1 MQPRAEFGRTSR
13 VWEVANLASAAV
25 ACAARSS
32 ASSTVHMRTC
42 GKGGRRGEHL
52 HASSS
57 TVHMRTLRCA
67 THAAIASRRTTA
79 SATIPCC
86 PRAAFNTEASRGS
99 SGVSSQHS
107 LAHLWGGE
115 RRRGEHLHAAVSSQH
130 SLAHLWEG
138 GRRRGEHLHAA
149 VSSQHSLA
157 HRARSTRPSSA
168 SSAWY
173 AKRAAAS
180 PAESAVLGTGRE
192 SSHERS
198 HPGSRKTTASA
209 PW

>member
-1 MQPRAEFGRTSR
+1 
-13 VWEVANLASAAV
+13 VANVASAAV

-32 ASSTVHMRTC
+32 ASST
-42 GKGGRRGEHL
+42 
-52 HASSS
+52 A
-57 TVHMRTLRCA
+57 HMRTLRCA

-86 PRAAFNTEASRGS
+86 LRAAFNADASRAS

-107 LAHLWGGE
+107 VAHLWGGG
-115 RRRGEHLHAAVSSQH
+115 RGVVVSTCMQ
-130 SLAHLWEG
+130 
-138 GRRRGEHLHAA
+138 A

-192 SSHERS
+192 SSHARS
-198 HPGSRKTTASA
+198 HAGSRKTTASA
-209 PW
+209 PC